1 MRILHIITRM
11 VVGGAQENT
20 MLTVLAQQAAGHEV
34 LLVTGPSLGEEGELE
49 TRARALGAKIRVVPE
64 LVRELDPV
72 RDLRATA
79 VLRRLIREGDYS
91 VVHTHTSK
99 AGVVGRL
106 AARAARTPAIIHT
119 PHGHVFHGYF
129 GPWKTA
135 LFRETERFC
144 ARFTDR
150 LIMLTANEQREHLE
164 LGIAPARKFVT
175 IHSGVDFSRFE
186 KAGANGTTRADLGLP
201 EDATVIGCVARLVPI
216 KGHEYLL
223 RAMPPVLQRF
233 PKARLL
239 LVGDGPL
246 TEPLREL
253 ARTLG
258 IADRVV
264 FAGLRED
271 VPQLLRLMDL
281 FALASLNEGMG
292 RVLVE
297 AGASRL
303 PSVATRVS
311 GIPDVIEEG
320 VTGLLVDPASPEQM
334 SEALMQLL
342 EDPERARRMGEA
354 AYRKVV
360 PAFGVEAMVERIEAV
375 YQEVLAKKAR

>member
-1 MRILHIITRM
+1 
-11 VVGGAQENT
+11 
-20 MLTVLAQQAAGHEV
+20 
-34 LLVTGPSLGEEGELE
+34 
-49 TRARALGAKIRVVPE
+49 
-64 LVRELDPV
+64 
-72 RDLRATA
+72 
-79 VLRRLIREGDYS
+79 
-91 VVHTHTSK
+91 
-99 AGVVGRL
+99 
-106 AARAARTPAIIHT
+106 
-119 PHGHVFHGYF
+119 
-129 GPWKTA
+129 
-135 LFRETERFC
+135 
-144 ARFTDR
+144 
-150 LIMLTANEQREHLE
+150 
-164 LGIAPARKFVT
+164 
-175 IHSGVDFSRFE
+175 
-186 KAGANGTTRADLGLP
+186 
-201 EDATVIGCVARLVPI
+201 
-216 KGHEYLL
+216 
-223 RAMPPVLQRF
+223 
-233 PKARLL
+233 
-239 LVGDGPL
+239 
-246 TEPLREL
+246 
-253 ARTLG
+253 
-258 IADRVV
+258 ADRVV

-297 AGASRL
+297 AGACRL